1 MLLTMKKGKFLV
13 LLLVASGFFSQA
25 LAAPFE
31 VPGTANP
38 WLVDATTA
46 SGGDTAPGQSPV
58 IISLVDFVAGDQL
71 GFTVTGSVSFGGGTP
86 TDPPDGSLF
95 IVRDL
100 YHLYDSTNGGPENG
114 LAGLNAPA
122 NALVGAFVGP
132 TIPVPG
138 PTPQPFLNF
147 TVDGNVPSN
156 IDYPS
161 LAPELNQPF
170 FIGDGLNA
178 SNIRQRVVVPPGA
191 TRLVLGSMD
200 GSGWYNNSGSFS
212 VEVAIAAEPPPVPPP
227 HGGLS
232 LTQFTVNGSGSPTA
246 GLKDTVLS
254 FSALQTGFPAGLKV
268 RVQTSTTPNDSGSWT
283 DLPNGS
289 GGYMTKDET
298 SGRFVL
304 NATNYP
310 LQNGISFRAISSAPG
325 YADSISNIVGPFDLA
340 SSTLHVPATKLFLA
354 TNGAGQ
360 VINFRAQ
367 EDNPLAGFA
376 VRVQATT
383 TPGVEASWKDLSDGN
398 DGHMFPFQ
406 LASNTWCGGRLHTD
420 GEAGERVILTRI
432 RLYST

>member
-1 MLLTMKKGKFLV
+1 M
-13 LLLVASGFFSQA
+13 AHR
-25 LAAPFE
+25 P
-31 VPGTANP
+31 
-38 WLVDATTA
+38 
-46 SGGDTAPGQSPV
+46 
-58 IISLVDFVAGDQL
+58 
-71 GFTVTGSVSFGGGTP
+71 
-86 TDPPDGSLF
+86 PPDGSVYF
-95 IVRDL
+95 Y
-100 YHLYDSTNGGPENG
+100 YHPDENG
-114 LAGLNAPA
+114 LAGLNAPL
-122 NALVGAFVGP
+122 NALVGAFAGP

-138 PTPQPFLNF
+138 PTPQPFLDF
-147 TVDGNVPSN
+147 TVGGNVPGN
-156 IDYPS
+156 IDYTC
-161 LAPELNQPF
+161 LAPDLNQPF

-268 RVQTSTTPNDSGSWT
+268 RVQTSTTPNNSGSWT

-340 SSTLHVPATKLFLA
+340 SSTLHVPPTKLFLA

-383 TPGVEASWKDLSDGN
+383 TPGVEASWTDLSDGN
-398 DGHMFPFQ
+398 NGHMFPYADPTLFY
-406 LASNTWCGGRLHTD
+406 
-420 GEAGERVILTRI
+420 LTTKS
-432 RLYST
+432 YPPG